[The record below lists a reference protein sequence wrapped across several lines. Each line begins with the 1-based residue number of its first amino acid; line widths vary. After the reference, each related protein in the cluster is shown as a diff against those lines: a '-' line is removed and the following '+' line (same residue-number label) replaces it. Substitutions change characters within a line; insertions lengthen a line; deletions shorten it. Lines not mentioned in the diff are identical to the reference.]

1 VLGEVDENMSG
12 EHKQFISE
20 ENEELMRIKEKKLR
34 ELMKQQEKS
43 RK

>member
-1 VLGEVDENMSG
+1 VNINNY
-12 EHKQFISE
+12 ISE
-20 ENEELMRIKEKKLR
+20 ENEELTRIKEKKLR